1 MAEIL
6 GLTGNDAGA
15 EAFKDVNPD
24 VAAVFPITPQTELMH
39 KFSSY
44 VNDGIAQTELVPVE
58 SEHSAQSACFGSAA
72 AGARTVTATSSQGL
86 LLMAEICYIT
96 ASTRLPVV
104 MPVVNRALSGPINIH
119 CDHSDTMGCRDTG
132 WIQIFSENAQEV
144 YDNTIQAFRIA
155 EHKDVLLPAMV
166 CLDGFILSHTMESV
180 EVIGPEAAQ
189 KFVGE
194 YDPAFSLLD
203 TEKPISI
210 GPLHLTDYYF
220 ECKRQEIEAMEN
232 ARQVVLDIGAEY
244 GELTGRGYGWFEKY
258 KLDDADV
265 AIVALGSTCGTAK
278 VAADQAREK
287 GIKAGVLKLRM
298 FRPFPGDEIAEIVK
312 SVGTVAVM
320 DRSVSFGLRG
330 GPLFNEI
337 RSFVY
342 ANCAAGGGGCPQL
355 INYVYGLGGRD
366 INATEIEGI
375 FAGLVK
381 IKESGDSGEL
391 YRYIGLRE

>member
-1 MAEIL
+1 MAEL
-6 GLTGNDAGA
+6 VGLTGNDAGA
-15 EAFKDVNPD
+15 EALKDVNPD

-44 VNDGIAQTELVPVE
+44 VNDGVVDTELVPVE

-72 AGARTVTATSSQGL
+72 AGARTITATSSQGL

-96 ASTRLPVV
+96 ASTRL
-104 MPVVNRALSGPINIH
+104 PVVNRALSGPINIH

-132 WIQIFSENAQEV
+132 WIQLFSENAQEV
-144 YDNTIQAFRIA
+144 YDNVIQAFRIG
-155 EHKDVLLPAMV
+155 EHKDVLLPVMV

-194 YDPAFSLLD
+194 YNPAFSLLD
-203 TEKPISI
+203 TEHPISI

-220 ECKRQEIEAMEN
+220 ECKRQEVEAMEN
-232 ARQVVLDIGAEY
+232 ARQVILDVGVEY
-244 GELTGRGYGWFEKY
+244 GELTGREYGYFEKY

-265 AIVALGSTCGTAK
+265 AVVAMGSTAGTAS
-278 VAADQAREK
+278 VAVDQAREK
-287 GIKAGVLKLRM
+287 GIKAGMLKLRM
-298 FRPFPGDEIAEIVK
+298 FRPFPGDEIAELVK
-312 SVGTVAVM
+312 AVGCVAVM

-337 RSFVY
+337 RSFV
-342 ANCAAGGGGCPQL
+342 NGGCPL
-355 INYVYGLGGRD
+355 LVNYVYGLGGRD
-366 INATEIEGI
+366 INATEIESI
-375 FAGLVK
+375 LDELVK
-381 IKESGDSGEL
+381 IKEAGDPGEL
-391 YRYIGLRE
+391 YRYKGLRE

>member
-15 EAFKDVNPD
+15 EALKDVNPD

-44 VNDGIAQTELVPVE
+44 VNDGVVDTELVPVE

-72 AGARTVTATSSQGL
+72 AGARTITATSSQGL

-96 ASTRLPVV
+96 AASRLPVV

-132 WIQIFSENAQEV
+132 WIQLFSEDAQEV
-144 YDNTIQAFRIA
+144 YDNVIQAFRIG
-155 EHKDVLLPAMV
+155 EHKDVLLPVMV

-194 YDPAFSLLD
+194 YNPAFSLLD
-203 TEKPISI
+203 TEHPISI

-220 ECKRQEIEAMEN
+220 ECKRQEVEAMEN
-232 ARQVVLDIGAEY
+232 ARQVVLDVGAEY
-244 GELTGRGYGWFEKY
+244 GELTGRKYGYFEKY

-265 AIVALGSTCGTAK
+265 AIVAMGSTAGTAS
-278 VAADQAREK
+278 VAVDQAREK
-287 GIKAGVLKLRM
+287 GVKAGLLKLRM
-298 FRPFPGDEIAEIVK
+298 FRPFPGDEIAELVK
-312 SVGTVAVM
+312 AVGCVAVM

-330 GPLFNEI
+330 GPLFNEV
-337 RSFVY
+337 RSFV
-342 ANCAAGGGGCPQL
+342 NGGCPLL

-366 INATEIEGI
+366 INATEIESI
-375 FAGLVK
+375 LAELVK
-381 IKESGDSGEL
+381 IKESGDPGEL

>member
-1 MAEIL
+1 MGERV

-15 EAFKDVNPD
+15 EALKDVNPD

-44 VNDGIAQTELVPVE
+44 VNDGVVDTELVHVE

-72 AGARTVTATSSQGL
+72 AGARTITATSSQGL

-96 ASTRLPVV
+96 AATRLPVV

-132 WIQIFSENAQEV
+132 WVQLFSENAQEV
-144 YDNTIQAFRIA
+144 YDNTVQAFRIG
-155 EHKDVLLPAMV
+155 EHKDVLLPVMS
-166 CLDGFILSHTMESV
+166 CLDGFILSHTMECV
-180 EVIGPEAAQ
+180 DPIGPEAAQ

-194 YDPAFSLLD
+194 YAPAFSLLD
-203 TEKPISI
+203 TEKPVSI

-232 ARQVVLDIGAEY
+232 ARQVVLDVGAEY
-244 GELTGRGYGWFEKY
+244 GKLTGREYGWFETY

-265 AIVALGSTCGTAK
+265 AIVAMGSTCGTAK

-298 FRPFPGDEIAEIVK
+298 YRPFPGDEIAEIVQA
-312 SVGTVAVM
+312 VGCVAVM

-337 RSFVY
+337 RSFV
-342 ANCAAGGGGCPQL
+342 NGRCPLL

-366 INATEIEGI
+366 INASEIEEI
-375 FAGLVK
+375 FADLTAA
-381 IKESGDSGEL
+381 KESGDPGEL
-391 YRYIGLRE
+391 YRYKGLRE